1 MATNVQ
7 GSASSIGMAPATAA
21 APSAGLGT
29 GILPDLTGGAA
40 PGAQAPGAGAG
51 TGAATGGAGTD
62 PAAAGQQA
70 AAPGAFAPA
79 AMLKHGA
86 WLGPLVTI
94 GGGAMAIKGFQ
105 AGAVATAASAAAK
118 GGGLLK
124 WGGIAAALGGIG
136 LTALGFKARGVEAG
150 TKATEQQ
157 ALAAMQQLQVQ
168 YQQTMEGLSQQASTE
183 IGALKQQLAQAQA
196 GAGQAAPGQGT
207 TPGSGDGLGV
217 GPGLD
222 TTVVPGTQAG
232 STGSSGPVGP
242 GAATQGTPGA
252 QGTQGAQAATPAG
265 PWSAQQ
271 LVGTTVDLTGGAS
284 AAGTPIAEAGTFKVE
299 GVAGDANGYAS
310 LDEANAAAR
319 SSMSTELMGSRFLRW
334 MVVEHEGRFYGV
346 VGKQLGEGS
355 QPNPL
360 TPQLG
365 NVVAWS
371 AMNHVSENG
380 VDGFQAYSW
389 SQASG
394 AQSVAVPYGTT
405 NVFGGAV
412 TGGGPVGPG
421 ATGAAPSGTGA
432 APGTVDAAIAAVT
445 GGGAVAPGAPRAAF
459 DPASQVGRSFAVNA
473 STTTEGD
480 LVRGGALQVQRFVET
495 SAGGFGTAE
504 EAAVAARQARS
515 AAGGGDQWTRWLTLQ
530 GADNRFYVYQG
541 SIVKRPTA
549 DVEAAPVHVFGAGVA
564 QFFDASTSSWRAVRD
579 QQAAA

>member
-1 MATNVQ
+1 MATSVQ

-21 APSAGLGT
+21 APAAGQGAGL
-29 GILPDLTGGAA
+29 LPDLTGGAA
-40 PGAQAPGAGAG
+40 QAGTAPGAGAG
-51 TGAATGGAGTD
+51 TGVATGGAGTD

-70 AAPGAFAPA
+70 AAPTALAPA
-79 AMLKHGA
+79 GLLKHGA
-86 WLGPLVTI
+86 WLGPLATI
-94 GGGAMAIKGFQ
+94 GGGAMALKGFQ
-105 AGAVATAASAAAK
+105 AGAVATAANAATK
-118 GGGLLK
+118 GGGLLR

-168 YQQTMEGLSQQASTE
+168 YQQTMEGLSQQASAE
-183 IGALKQQLAQAQA
+183 IGTLKQQLAQAQA
-196 GAGQAAPGQGT
+196 GAGQGAPGQGST
-207 TPGSGDGLGV
+207 TESGQGVGV

-222 TTVVPGTQAG
+222 TTVVPGSQAGAGAG
-232 STGSSGPVGP
+232 STAPVGP
-242 GAATQGTPGA
+242 GAGSGTQATQAA
-252 QGTQGAQAATPAG
+252 QGTTPAG

-271 LVGTTVDLTGGAS
+271 LLGTTVDLTAGAS
-284 AAGTPIAEAGTFKVE
+284 AAGTPIAEAGTFRIE
-299 GVAGDANGYAS
+299 GVAGDANGYAT

-319 SSMSTELMGSRFLRW
+319 STMSTELMGSRFLRW
-334 MVVEHEGRFYGV
+334 MVVEHGGRFYGV
-346 VGKQLGEGS
+346 VAKQAGEGS

-360 TPQLG
+360 QPQQG

-380 VDGFQAYSW
+380 VNGFQAYSW
-389 SQASG
+389 SQATG
-394 AQSVAVPYGTT
+394 AQSIPVPYGTT
-405 NVFGGAV
+405 NVFESAV

-432 APGTVDAAIAAVT
+432 APGTIDAAIAAVT
-445 GGGAVAPGAPRAAF
+445 GGGPVTPGGQRAAF
-459 DPASQVGRSFAVNA
+459 DPASQVGRSFSINA
-473 STTTEGD
+473 STTAEGD

-504 EAAVAARQARS
+504 EAAVAARQARE

-530 GADNRFYVYQG
+530 GNDGRFYVYQG

-549 DVEAAPVHVFGAGVA
+549 ELEAAPVHVFGAGVA
-564 QFFDASTSSWRAVRD
+564 QFFDGTSSSWRAIRD
-579 QQAAA
+579 QRAAAAS

>member
-1 MATNVQ
+1 MATSVQ

-21 APSAGLGT
+21 GPAAGQG
-29 GILPDLTGGAA
+29 GAGPLPALTGSAA
-40 PGAQAPGAGAG
+40 QGP
-51 TGAATGGAGTD
+51 AATGGAGTD

-70 AAPGAFAPA
+70 AVPGAFAPA

-86 WLGPLVTI
+86 WLGPLATI
-94 GGGAMAIKGFQ
+94 GGGTMAVRGFQ
-105 AGAVATAASAAAK
+105 AGAVATAAGAAAK
-118 GGGLLK
+118 GGGLLR
-124 WGGIAAALGGIG
+124 WGGIAAALAGIG
-136 LTALGFKARGVEAG
+136 LTAIGFKSRGVEAG

-157 ALAAMQQLQVQ
+157 ALVAMQQLQVQ
-168 YQQTMEGLSQQASTE
+168 YQQTMEGLAQQASTE
-183 IGALKQQLAQAQA
+183 ITTLKQQLAQQQA
-196 GAGQAAPGQGT
+196 GAGQTAMAGQGAAT
-207 TPGSGDGLGV
+207 GNGVGV

-232 STGSSGPVGP
+232 STGSTAPAGPTGP
-242 GAATQGTPGA
+242 GAAT
-252 QGTQGAQAATPAG
+252 GTQGTTPAG

-271 LVGTTVDLTGGAS
+271 LLGTTVDLTGGAS
-284 AAGTPIAEAGTFKVE
+284 AAGTPIADAGTFRIE
-299 GVAGDANGYAS
+299 GVAGDANGYAT

-334 MVVEHEGRFYGV
+334 MVVEHGGRYYGV
-346 VGKQLGEGS
+346 VAKQAAEGS

-360 TPQLG
+360 PAQSGT
-365 NVVAWS
+365 VVAWS

-380 VDGFQAYSW
+380 VNGFQAYTW
-389 SQASG
+389 SQAAG
-394 AQSVAVPYGTT
+394 AQSMPVEYGTT
-405 NVFGGAV
+405 NVFANAV

-421 ATGAAPSGTGA
+421 TAGAAPSGTGA

-445 GGGAVAPGAPRAAF
+445 GGGPVAAKGPHAAF
-459 DPASQVGRSFAVNA
+459 DPATQVGRSFSINA
-473 STTTEGD
+473 STTDEGD

-530 GADNRFYVYQG
+530 GSDGRFYVYQG

-549 DVEAAPVHVFGAGVA
+549 ELEAAPVHVFGTGVA
-564 QFFDASTSSWRAVRD
+564 QFFDGTTSSWRAVRD
-579 QQAAA
+579 QQAAAAA